1 MHPGRKDPTRLFTY
15 SPENWLP
22 LTRSWPRPLKGGH
35 VKRSLLKSQTAFL
48 VFAPRQSGLLCTDS
62 EFPRKVSVLCLPT
75 THSPPSFPVSV
86 QSLCS
91 WCSLCAP
98 VANSCGR
105 HNCLRPE
112 VGQGRRESAWIVH
125 RTGSSLEENMVSLC
139 YQRRKG
145 NAVAGTTR
153 KTGTGNTSARIDST
167 AQNTPYR
174 TSSLGAPPP
183 PPRLECFPCWR
194 GTAPLSPPLPR
205 LL

>member
-112 VGQGRRESAWIVH
+112 VGQGSAWSEVGVIGEQHHSEVTVREMAH
-125 RTGSSLEENMVSLC
+125 RSSC
-139 YQRRKG
+139 
-145 NAVAGTTR
+145 
-153 KTGTGNTSARIDST
+153 
-167 AQNTPYR
+167 
-174 TSSLGAPPP
+174 SSDRVE
-183 PPRLECFPCWR
+183 PR
-194 GTAPLSPPLPR
+194 GKHG
-205 LL
+205 

>member
-1 MHPGRKDPTRLFTY
+1 M
-15 SPENWLP
+15 
-22 LTRSWPRPLKGGH
+22 
-35 VKRSLLKSQTAFL
+35 
-48 VFAPRQSGLLCTDS
+48 FAPRQSGLLCTDS

-112 VGQGRRESAWIVH
+112 VGQGRRESAWSEVGVIGEQHFSKVTVREMARH
-125 RTGSSLEENMVSLC
+125 SSCSSGRVEPREKHMCLC

-145 NAVAGTTR
+145 SAVAGATR

-167 AQNTPYR
+167 ARNTPNR

-194 GTAPLSPPLPR
+194 RTAPLSPPLPR